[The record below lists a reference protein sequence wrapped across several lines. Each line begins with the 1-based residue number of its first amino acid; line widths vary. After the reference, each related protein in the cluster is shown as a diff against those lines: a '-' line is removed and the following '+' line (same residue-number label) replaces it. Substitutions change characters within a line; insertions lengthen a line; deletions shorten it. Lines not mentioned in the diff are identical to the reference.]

1 MSKLRDIFEKL
12 LVARNR
18 KPRLR
23 AGDVRSRFTDLA
35 HNNPQALYEL
45 LGSGTLSSADL
56 TFAAEAAGELIVLGE
71 RVRDILVAL
80 LYHADA
86 VVREGVLYGLAMGSI
101 SHEHRERIAKLAE
114 SDPSPGVRQA
124 ASEVLSR

>member
-1 MSKLRDIFEKL
+1 MSD
-12 LVARNR
+12 
-18 KPRLR
+18 
-23 AGDVRSRFTDLA
+23 SRFKDLA

-45 LGSGTLSSADL
+45 LGSGRLSSVDL

-80 LYHADA
+80 LHHSDA
-86 VVREGVLYGLAMGSI
+86 VVREGVLYGLSMGSI
-101 SHEHRERIAKLAE
+101 GQHRERIAKLAE

-124 ASEVLSR
+124 ASDILAK